1 MKNDMTRGS
10 ILKSILYFTTFIF
23 LGNLFQQFYNI
34 IDSLIVGN
42 VNGEDA
48 LASISATGPICFM
61 FIGLLIG
68 VSSGFGIKMAHVF
81 GAKKFDLLRKYH
93 AMAIFLSFVLGS
105 AITFLLLV
113 FNNLILKFMNTPD
126 NIYIPT
132 YIYIMIIYV
141 GIVPTMFYNLCSST
155 LRAVG
160 NGKMPLVFL
169 IISSVTNIILDIVFV
184 YYFSF
189 GVIGAAI
196 ATVIS
201 QVFSVFIS
209 FIYIFKKYS
218 FLKVSKRDFKIDKK
232 IIFELLKQGVPMGLQ
247 FSITAFGVMV
257 VQVELNKYGAEYIA
271 GFGVSSKIQG
281 IVMQLFIGLG
291 IAISNFIGQN
301 YGAKKFDRIKRGISY
316 STVISIIFSIIAIF
330 LIKTFGNVIVESFVP
345 NASYIMKKS
354 ASIYFNCVM
363 YFYPCLALLFVYRNA
378 LQGFGRSDLSML
390 GGVFELIA
398 RVLVIVLLTSSY
410 GYYGVCFSD
419 SLAWVFALI
428 PLIPLFFVVYN
439 KEINKNKQCCE
450 IIHM

>member
-218 FLKVSKRDFKIDKK
+218 FLKVSKIDFKIDKK

-301 YGAKKFDRIKRGISY
+301 YGAKKFDRIKKGISY
-316 STVISIIFSIIAIF
+316 STVVSIIFSIIAIF
-330 LIKTFGNVIVESFVP
+330 LIKTFGNMIVESFVP

-398 RVLVIVLLTSSY
+398 RVLVVVLLTSSY

-439 KEINKNKQCCE
+439 KEINKNKQKIE
-450 IIHM
+450 MNL

>member
-218 FLKVSKRDFKIDKK
+218 FLKVSKIDFKIDKK

-330 LIKTFGNVIVESFVP
+330 LIKTFGNIIVESFVP

-439 KEINKNKQCCE
+439 KEINKNKQKIE
-450 IIHM
+450 MNL

>member
-209 FIYIFKKYS
+209 FIYIFKKYY
-218 FLKVSKRDFKIDKK
+218 FLKVSKIDFKIDKK

-316 STVISIIFSIIAIF
+316 STIISIIFSIIAIF

-439 KEINKNKQCCE
+439 KEINKNKQKIE
-450 IIHM
+450 MNL

>member
-398 RVLVIVLLTSSY
+398 RVLVVVLLTSSY

-439 KEINKNKQCCE
+439 KEINKNKQKIE
-450 IIHM
+450 MNL

>member
-271 GFGVSSKIQG
+271 GFGVSLKIQG

-398 RVLVIVLLTSSY
+398 RVLVVVLLTSSY

-439 KEINKNKQCCE
+439 KEINKNKQKIE
-450 IIHM
+450 MNL

>member
-105 AITFLLLV
+105 VITFLLLV

-132 YIYIMIIYV
+132 YIYIMIIYI

-209 FIYIFKKYS
+209 FMYIFKKYS

-330 LIKTFGNVIVESFVP
+330 LIKTFGNIIVESFVP

-439 KEINKNKQCCE
+439 KEINKNKQKIE
-450 IIHM
+450 MNL

>member
-1 MKNDMTRGS
+1 
-10 ILKSILYFTTFIF
+10 
-23 LGNLFQQFYNI
+23 
-34 IDSLIVGN
+34 
-42 VNGEDA
+42 
-48 LASISATGPICFM
+48 M

-218 FLKVSKRDFKIDKK
+218 FLKVSKIDFKIDKK

-439 KEINKNKQCCE
+439 KEINKNKQKIE
-450 IIHM
+450 MNL

>member
-271 GFGVSSKIQG
+271 GFGVSLKIQG

-439 KEINKNKQCCE
+439 KEINKNKQKIE
-450 IIHM
+450 MNL

>member
-105 AITFLLLV
+105 VITFLLLV

-439 KEINKNKQCCE
+439 KEINKNK
-450 IIHM
+450 